1 MAKRINKAD
10 LMVFKALQKAIAEDK
25 IHLCLINSK
34 VNVPGSQS
42 YNPWEMLLPILLPV
56 LLGLILIGVVGV
68 LVGISIM
75 TIGIFLSS
83 NLVKKKLEKRL
94 MDRALQMFTSDY
106 KTCDEMWQ
114 FGGLVLVKADD
125 KKYGC
130 IAPEGDWKEFIITH
144 FADLMVDKKSADN
157 DSETAASNNKAN
169 EKAA

>member
-1 MAKRINKAD
+1 MTKRINKAD
-10 LMVFKALQKAIAEDK
+10 RMLFNALKKAIDEGK

-34 VNVPGSQS
+34 VNIPGSKI

-56 LLGLILIGVVGV
+56 LLGLILIGVVGI

-83 NLVKKKLEKRL
+83 NLVKKKMEARL
-94 MDRALQMFTSDY
+94 MDRALKMFTSDY
-106 KTCDEMWQ
+106 ATCEEMWQ

-130 IAPEGDWKEFIITH
+130 IAPEGDWKEFVVKH
-144 FADLMVDKKSADN
+144 FAELMVDKKAADN
-157 DSETAASNNKAN
+157 DSDAVKEAQTN

>member
-1 MAKRINKAD
+1 MTKRINKAD
-10 LMVFKALQKAIAEDK
+10 RMLFNALKKAIDEGK

-34 VNVPGSQS
+34 VNIPGSKI

-56 LLGLILIGVVGV
+56 LLGLILIGVVGI

-83 NLVKKKLEKRL
+83 NLVKKKMEARL
-94 MDRALQMFTSDY
+94 MDRALKMFTSDY
-106 KTCDEMWQ
+106 NTCEEMWQ

-130 IAPEGDWKEFIITH
+130 IAPEGDWKEFVVKH
-144 FADLMVDKKSADN
+144 FAELMVDKKAADN
-157 DSETAASNNKAN
+157 DSDAVKEAQTN